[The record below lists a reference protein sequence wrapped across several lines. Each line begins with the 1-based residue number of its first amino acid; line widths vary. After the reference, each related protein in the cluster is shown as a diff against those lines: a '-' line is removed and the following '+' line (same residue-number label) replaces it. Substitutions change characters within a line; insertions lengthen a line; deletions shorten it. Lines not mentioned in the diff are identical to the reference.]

1 MQNPPPARRP
11 TRALQEFVQVS
22 RAFEAHVARELTV
35 NATDLAAME
44 HLISSGPLAPGELA
58 RRIGVTP
65 PAVTAVVDRLEAL
78 GHARREANPADR
90 RSIVVTPSPG
100 SVGQA
105 MGILAPMIRD
115 VDAALDGF
123 DPDQQE
129 VIAQYLERV
138 VAAYRAHVPA

>member
-1 MQNPPPARRP
+1 MLMLLP
-11 TRALQEFVQVS
+11 L
-22 RAFEAHVARELTV
+22 L
-35 NATDLAAME
+35 
-44 HLISSGPLAPGELA
+44 SSVG
-58 RRIGVTP
+58 
-65 PAVTAVVDRLEAL
+65 DRLEAL

-105 MGILAPMIRD
+105 MGILTPMIRD

-123 DPDQQE
+123 DPDEQE